1 MVGAT
6 GFEPATTCTPSVP
19 GSRASVINAS
29 QRCGT
34 LPISTPPG
42 RPRIA
47 TIRHDS
53 QRFCYQFATSDRA
66 NPHGAP
72 GRPVPRRLHRNRL
85 QMGRRG
91 GAPARPHRERHSD
104 PARRSHPFRQRKI
117 AVMPAPSSATGEC
130 CPCPPHQPQRAPR
143 LRARDAGREGRSR
156 ISVVLC
162 TRPPLCLPQEP
173 TKVSHGP
180 LGGAGRALKQQVCA
194 PTILQPRHEG
204 HGSSSLSRGVLASC
218 VDAGSPVAR
227 GPSRPLSPPA
237 WKVDRSHRTS
247 DVRAGDAL
255 PALKAQRHLRRR
267 AGLLCGRRTRL
278 EGE

>member
-66 NPHGAP
+66 TPHGAP

-91 GAPARPHRERHSD
+91 AAPACPHRERHSD

-117 AVMPAPSSATGEC
+117 AVMPSPSSATGEC

-143 LRARDAGREGRSR
+143 LRARDAGGTSR
-156 ISVVLC
+156 IGVVLSS
-162 TRPPLCLPQEP
+162 RQSAPPCRERG
-173 TKVSHGP
+173 KV
-180 LGGAGRALKQQVCA
+180 L
-194 PTILQPRHEG
+194 
-204 HGSSSLSRGVLASC
+204 
-218 VDAGSPVAR
+218 R
-227 GPSRPLSPPA
+227 GPPDGPGA
-237 WKVDRSHRTS
+237 H
-247 DVRAGDAL
+247 
-255 PALKAQRHLRRR
+255 
-267 AGLLCGRRTRL
+267 
-278 EGE
+278 

>member
-6 GFEPATTCTPSVP
+6 GFEPATTCSPSVP

-66 NPHGAP
+66 TPHGAP

-143 LRARDAGREGRSR
+143 LRARDAGRTGTSR
-156 ISVVLC
+156 IGVVLSS
-162 TRPPLCLPQEP
+162 RQSAPPY
-173 TKVSHGP
+173 
-180 LGGAGRALKQQVCA
+180 R
-194 PTILQPRHEG
+194 
-204 HGSSSLSRGVLASC
+204 
-218 VDAGSPVAR
+218 
-227 GPSRPLSPPA
+227 
-237 WKVDRSHRTS
+237 
-247 DVRAGDAL
+247 
-255 PALKAQRHLRRR
+255 
-267 AGLLCGRRTRL
+267 
-278 EGE
+278 